1 MLVAPLKKGV
11 EKEVVWHSLRVSNLF
26 GFLDRH
32 RITVSRSMSRTLSKL
47 VPSKR
52 RRTNS
57 LPKFRL
63 FRLLFLRLVLRY
75 LIEVSS
81 VNCKRIP
88 WLGERE
94 RRDAVATAF
103 SVETWKRRFTRE
115 DYIYIPMMTQI
126 VPRVI
131 CSFPEERTLGTK
143 TASRS
148 FGGDDGAIYF
158 GRRKERVLE
167 RVERSRLTKM
177 NYIIKRVNLIKR
189 KL

>member
-1 MLVAPLKKGV
+1 
-11 EKEVVWHSLRVSNLF
+11 
-26 GFLDRH
+26 
-32 RITVSRSMSRTLSKL
+32 MSRTLSKL

-88 WLGERE
+88 WLGERG
-94 RRDAVATAF
+94 RRDTVATAF

-115 DYIYIPMMTQI
+115 DYIYIYIYTDDDPNRSSSNLFVSRGTNSRYKDCFEI
-126 VPRVI
+126 FWRRWW
-131 CSFPEERTLGTK
+131 CNLFREEERMSIGT
-143 TASRS
+143 S
-148 FGGDDGAIYF
+148 
-158 GRRKERVLE
+158 RKESIDEDELYYKA
-167 RVERSRLTKM
+167 SGFD
-177 NYIIKRVNLIKR
+177 
-189 KL
+189 

>member
-1 MLVAPLKKGV
+1 
-11 EKEVVWHSLRVSNLF
+11 
-26 GFLDRH
+26 
-32 RITVSRSMSRTLSKL
+32 MSRTLSKL

-63 FRLLFLRLVLRY
+63 FHLLFLRLVLRY

-115 DYIYIPMMTQI
+115 DYIYIYIYTDDDPNRSSSNLFVSRGTNSRYKDCFEI
-126 VPRVI
+126 FWRRWW
-131 CSFPEERTLGTK
+131 CNLFREEERMSIGT
-143 TASRS
+143 S
-148 FGGDDGAIYF
+148 
-158 GRRKERVLE
+158 RKESIDEDELYYKA
-167 RVERSRLTKM
+167 SGFD
-177 NYIIKRVNLIKR
+177 
-189 KL
+189 